1 MTPKP
6 LVKVDPVLA
15 ASSASSQRLE
25 EAPFGTQSEPSQ
37 NVLALPGL
45 RPASQVSHSQTHVV
59 RSQEQELPESKRSRV
74 RSASEVKNITA
85 VVREEFPD
93 LPKACLKEVSELSR
107 TLETRIM
114 QLQSTNALKEK
125 LQSEFNELELR
136 KYPLSMKPYK
146 PYFECPVLDSVP
158 SIQSM
163 SIKIEDSASGIFYST
178 QIESD
183 PDDPMTYRG
192 LLEAFHRIGAAIIKK
207 VEMDVCA
214 KHRESLRSLTAKP
227 SFLSEVSKHLDSWS
241 QSRSSMDLV
250 IDSDD
255 EIWSEEATSIKKK
268 ATTLY
273 KKVVNQATIKKYQND
288 KLEEEQKKKRSD
300 VVDELGKMS
309 PQEMFNKAVEDKV
322 KAILRRPPPGLSGFQ
337 VDYAGM
343 YINKD
348 ESDYDIDDHVS
359 SRPKGKSPTLPGAKR
374 GKGKGKSKTKGKGKS
389 KSKDPSKSLMSSP
402 FGKGKGKKGKG
413 KGKGN
418 GPPPKARGRGR
429 GRGKGRRKGG
439 KNGGKK

>member
-6 LVKVDPVLA
+6 LVKVDPALA
-15 ASSASSQRLE
+15 ANAANSQSLVRNE
-25 EAPFGTQSEPSQ
+25 EAPLFSQSEPSQ
-37 NVLALPGL
+37 LVQSLPSL
-45 RPASQVSHSQTHVV
+45 RPASQLQPSHPHEHDSQ
-59 RSQEQELPESKRSRV
+59 ESKRSRV

-85 VVREEFPD
+85 VVSEEFPE
-93 LPKACLKEVSELSR
+93 LPKACLKEVSDLSKN
-107 TLETRIM
+107 LESRIM

-125 LQSEFNELELR
+125 LQSEFNDLELR

-158 SIQSM
+158 SIQTI
-163 SIKIEDSASGIFYST
+163 SIKIEDSASGIFYSNN
-178 QIESD
+178 IESN

-192 LLEAFHRIGAAIIKK
+192 LLEAFHRFGAAIIKK

-227 SFLSEVSKHLDSWS
+227 SFLNEVSKHLDSWS
-241 QSRSSMDLV
+241 RSRSSMDLV

-255 EIWSEEATSIKKK
+255 EIWSEEATKLKKK

-300 VVDELGKMS
+300 VVDELAKVS
-309 PQEMFNKAVEDKV
+309 PQELFEKAVEDRV
-322 KAILRRPPPGLSGFQ
+322 KAILRRPPPGLSGFK

-343 YINKD
+343 YVNKD
-348 ESDYDIDDHVS
+348 DDDYEIEDHVS
-359 SRPKGKSPTLPGAKR
+359 SRPNGKSPTLPGAKR
-374 GKGKGKSKTKGKGKS
+374 GKGKGKSKSKGKGKGKS
-389 KSKDPSKSLMSSP
+389 KNKSFPRNSTP

-439 KNGGKK
+439 KFGGKK